1 MLHLYNL
8 EKVRIKGLKAYKDYC
23 IESDLSTGDKTL
35 SFLYPSKLAK
45 DIKEECYI
53 RNKNHEFVVKEI
65 TEQNDWKNIK
75 ATLNVEDLEGQPWEH
90 FETIEKTIDEC
101 LTLAVAGTGWTVDV
115 NGITKRRTIRKTNCS
130 SWDIIQQVKKT
141 YLVEI
146 EFDTIN
152 KKVIVAEKIGS
163 DKGTYFMDT
172 INLRELAIQ
181 SNSYD
186 FYTRIIAIG
195 KDGIKA
201 TVENYQYSSKKKTLI
216 WKDERYTDIKS
227 LTEDATA
234 KLNEI
239 SKPYRS
245 YAADIIDL
253 ASINDKYSILSYK
266 LGDTIYLISKDK
278 GIKEKQR
285 IIKTTEYPDEAY
297 RNTCEIANSILSFA
311 DIQKE
316 YQLTSDTV
324 DNITSDDGTISE
336 DAIKVAVEH
345 LTVNKVDIGDFNA
358 VSGRVGELEVSK
370 LDVNT
375 ATIKFAEIDEAIIK
389 KANITDLTAGNIKVD
404 ILEGGT
410 AILQDILTNFIS
422 GENGQFIHLTGSNVV
437 IDNAVIKDAMI
448 DTISAG
454 KISAG
459 TMSTNKFTISSD
471 SGNLVIADNTIQIRD
486 GTRVRVQIG
495 KDASNDYSLYVW
507 DNTGKLMFD
516 ALGLKSDAIKDKIIR
531 NDMVSDT
538 ANISGSKLDIDSVI
552 VEVNTNGTE
561 TFKSSK
567 VKMDS
572 TGQTLDVAFTKVS
585 QDAAGAVE
593 TANTAQ
599 TDVGIANGKI
609 ETLVKNT
616 TIVKEDGTTVQLKDA
631 YIFTEQTVEGMTT
644 TVSNLETTVNGE
656 NGLMSKMQI
665 VEQKITEESIVNT
678 IKYSQTDGKDT
689 FAQTSTVEQMVNQVK
704 FEFNSV
710 AITNLLVNSNFPN
723 RLATGWSMQ
732 GVDYYTA
739 NPTAF
744 TPYDGWVALQLT
756 SDRGLFYQPIMAGDK
771 LPKRNSKYTFSLS
784 SKTEA
789 NIEIFRLYID
799 YKLGTNYV
807 GNQLVDLKLG
817 NNFDRYSVSFITKD
831 VDYDQVLFYIE
842 VKPKADTTGYRV
854 FSIGLPCLSLGDS
867 ASYTSRQNE
876 IMSGNTIIDANG
888 VTVTNGALTV
898 KNNAG
903 NTVING
909 DSNGNLVLGGSSTS
923 GSLLIK
929 NSSGVVI
936 GTLDKNGITLKDTG
950 IKIINSSEGLVN
962 GNYIG
967 TKNVEFD
974 ASNIH
979 FSGTV
984 DVGQGGGSDSNA
996 YIEFTPLDRS
1006 YLYGRLDYKA
1016 NYNNFVGNLSVEG
1029 NTNVKELYADGWLR
1043 TTGNRGWYSQT
1054 YGGGIYMTD
1063 ATWIRTYNG
1072 KNFYCDKILQ
1082 GQTIDAVTLAKV
1094 NRIGGRGVNNF
1105 YLGSTGDIAGRI
1117 EANTSGVRVY
1127 TSWVGN
1133 ADCGLNVANDGALA
1147 IKCSN
1152 TNRHVFAANGT
1163 KTGGTME
1170 IEGTIYGMSPTDSP
1184 QTLIE
1189 YIEFNVIVDGETEVF
1204 LDDIYSKMISK
1215 FTAILSNSDIK
1226 IKGKRVNS
1234 IVLVGTGTTD
1244 IVFKGQRKE
1253 ADQYFRI
1260 MNGFITQGYEK
1271 EGII

>member
-1 MLHLYNL
+1 MQTTS
-8 EKVRIKGLKAYKDYC
+8 EAYK
-23 IESDLSTGDKTL
+23 TK
-35 SFLYPSKLAK
+35 
-45 DIKEECYI
+45 IKEPSREFKCKITIGTSIYTNDDI
-53 RNKNHEFVVKEI
+53 VDIIIDSPQPSEGFSIGNTPSQTLDLTLLNKEDTIYSANQVKIEI
-65 TEQNDWKNIK
+65 GINTGSTIEYLVLGYFNI
-75 ATLNVEDLEGQPWEH
+75 DD
-90 FETIEKTIDEC
+90 IEKTDYTTKITAFDNMIKFEAPFFSN
-101 LTLAVAGTGWTVDV
+101 LTYPATLQAVVNELAAKTGVQFTGSLPSYTLSKLEGFTCREILGYVASLCGGNAVITRDGKFTIVVPQDINYSIGTDNYFDYKREEVKYKISKVSCKAGDTELIKGALGADSMELTFENPWVTDSILTDIYTKL
-115 NGITKRRTIRKTNCS
+115 NGFEYLGYTMKWQGDLSLDIGDIVTCTDIKGVIRKLPILSQKLTYNGGLTS
-130 SWDIIQQVKKT
+130 EIGAKGETKNKNSYNSKGENTKKLERFVT
-141 YLVEI
+141 
-146 EFDTIN
+146 
-152 KKVIVAEKIGS
+152 
-163 DKGTYFMDT
+163 
-172 INLRELAIQ
+172 ELAI
-181 SNSYD
+181 
-186 FYTRIIAIG
+186 
-195 KDGIKA
+195 
-201 TVENYQYSSKKKTLI
+201 
-216 WKDERYTDIKS
+216 
-227 LTEDATA
+227 
-234 KLNEI
+234 
-239 SKPYRS
+239 
-245 YAADIIDL
+245 
-253 ASINDKYSILSYK
+253 
-266 LGDTIYLISKDK
+266 
-278 GIKEKQR
+278 
-285 IIKTTEYPDEAY
+285 
-297 RNTCEIANSILSFA
+297 
-311 DIQKE
+311 
-316 YQLTSDTV
+316 
-324 DNITSDDGTISE
+324 
-336 DAIKVAVEH
+336 
-345 LTVNKVDIGDFNA
+345 VNKALIDVAYIG
-358 VSGRVGELEVSK
+358 
-370 LDVNT
+370 
-375 ATIKFAEIDEAIIK
+375 
-389 KANITDLTAGNIKVD
+389 DLTAGNIKFD
-404 ILEGGT
+404 TASGGVLD
-410 AILQDILTNFIS
+410 LQSLLANFIS
-422 GENGQFIHLTGSNVV
+422 GDNGQFIHLTGSNVV

-516 ALGLKSDAIKDKIIR
+516 ALGLKADAIKDKIIR
-531 NDMVSDT
+531 NDMVADT

-585 QDAAGAVE
+585 QDAAGAIE

-631 YIFTEQTVEGMTT
+631 YISTEQTVEGMTT

-656 NGLMSKMQI
+656 NGLTSKMQI
-665 VEQKITEESIVNT
+665 VEQKITDESIVNT
-678 IKYSQTDGKDT
+678 IKSSQTDGKDT
-689 FAQTSTVEQMVNQVK
+689 FAQTSIVEQMVDQVK
-704 FEFNSV
+704 FKFNSV

-739 NPTAF
+739 NPSAF

-799 YKLGTNYV
+799 YKLGTSYV
-807 GNQLVDLKLG
+807 GNQIVDLKLG
-817 NNFDRYSVSFITKD
+817 NNIDRYSVSFITKD

-929 NSSGVVI
+929 NSSGIVI

-1054 YGGGIYMTD
+1054 YSGGIYMTD
-1063 ATWIRTYNG
+1063 STWIRTYNG

-1082 GQTIDAVTLAKV
+1082 GQTVDAVTLATV
-1094 NRIGGRGVNNF
+1094 NRIGGRSGANNF
-1105 YLGSTGDIAGRI
+1105 YLGASSDIAGRV
-1117 EANTSGVRVY
+1117 EANTSGVRIY
-1127 TSWVGN
+1127 TTWMGN
-1133 ADCGLNVANDGALA
+1133 ADSGILIANDGTTS
-1147 IKCSN
+1147 IKSSN
-1152 TNRHVFAANGT
+1152 TVRHQFAANGT
-1163 KTGGTME
+1163 KTGGTMD
-1170 IEGTIYGMSPTDSP
+1170 IEGTTYGMSPTDSP

-1189 YIEFNVIVDGETEVF
+1189 YIEFDVAVDEETEVF
-1204 LDDIYSKMISK
+1204 LDAIYSKMISK
-1215 FTAILSNSDIK
+1215 FTAILSNSEIK
-1226 IKGKRVNS
+1226 IKEKRLNS

>member
-1 MLHLYNL
+1 MQTTS
-8 EKVRIKGLKAYKDYC
+8 EAYK
-23 IESDLSTGDKTL
+23 TK
-35 SFLYPSKLAK
+35 
-45 DIKEECYI
+45 IKEPSREFKCKITIGTSIYTNDDI
-53 RNKNHEFVVKEI
+53 VDIILDSPQPSEGFSIGNTPSQTLDLTLLNKRDTIYSANQVKVEI
-65 TEQNDWKNIK
+65 GLNTGSTIEYLVLGYFNI
-75 ATLNVEDLEGQPWEH
+75 DD
-90 FETIEKTIDEC
+90 IEKTDYTTKITAFDNMIKFEKPFFSSISYPATLQAVVNELAAKTGVQFIGSLPSYTLSKLEGFTC
-101 LTLAVAGTGWTVDV
+101 REILGYVASLCGGNAVITRDGKFTIVAPKDINYPIGTDNYFDYKREEVKYKISKVSCKAGNTELIKGTLGADSMELTFENPWVTDSILTDIYNKL
-115 NGITKRRTIRKTNCS
+115 NGFEYLGYTMKWQGDLSLDIG
-130 SWDIIQQVKKT
+130 DIITCTDIKGVVRKLPILSQKLTYNGGLTSEIGAKGETKNKNSYNSKGENTKKLERIIT
-141 YLVEI
+141 
-146 EFDTIN
+146 
-152 KKVIVAEKIGS
+152 
-163 DKGTYFMDT
+163 
-172 INLRELAIQ
+172 ELAI
-181 SNSYD
+181 
-186 FYTRIIAIG
+186 
-195 KDGIKA
+195 
-201 TVENYQYSSKKKTLI
+201 
-216 WKDERYTDIKS
+216 
-227 LTEDATA
+227 
-234 KLNEI
+234 
-239 SKPYRS
+239 
-245 YAADIIDL
+245 
-253 ASINDKYSILSYK
+253 
-266 LGDTIYLISKDK
+266 
-278 GIKEKQR
+278 
-285 IIKTTEYPDEAY
+285 
-297 RNTCEIANSILSFA
+297 
-311 DIQKE
+311 
-316 YQLTSDTV
+316 
-324 DNITSDDGTISE
+324 
-336 DAIKVAVEH
+336 
-345 LTVNKVDIGDFNA
+345 VNKALIDVAYIG
-358 VSGRVGELEVSK
+358 
-370 LDVNT
+370 
-375 ATIKFAEIDEAIIK
+375 
-389 KANITDLTAGNIKVD
+389 DLTAGNIKFD
-404 ILEGGT
+404 TASGGVLD
-410 AILQDILTNFIS
+410 LQSLLANFIS
-422 GENGQFIHLTGSNVV
+422 GDNGQFIHLTSSNVV

-471 SGNLVIADNTIQIRD
+471 SGNLVIADNTIQIKD

-516 ALGLKSDAIKDKIIR
+516 ALGLKADAIKDKIIR

-538 ANISGSKLDIDSVI
+538 ANIIGSKLDIDSVI

-585 QDAAGAVE
+585 EDAAGAVE
-593 TANTAQ
+593 IANTAQ

-631 YIFTEQTVEGMTT
+631 YISTEQTVEGMTT

-656 NGLMSKMQI
+656 NGLTSKMQI
-665 VEQKITEESIVNT
+665 VEQKITDESIVNT
-678 IKYSQTDGKDT
+678 IKSSQTDGKDT

-723 RLATGWSMQ
+723 RLATGWGMQ
-732 GVDYYTA
+732 GVNYYTA
-739 NPTAF
+739 NPTVF
-744 TPYDGWVALQLT
+744 TPYDGWIALQLT

-771 LPKRNSKYTFSLS
+771 LPKRNTQYTFSLS

-898 KNNAG
+898 KNKAG
-903 NTVING
+903 GTVLKG
-909 DSNGNLVLGGSSTS
+909 DTDGNLALGGS
-923 GSLLIK
+923 G
-929 NSSGVVI
+929 SSGVLNILDSSNTII
-936 GTLDKNGITLKDTG
+936 GTMNKDGVKFKSGKFSVLSETYWSTQGGQSYNDVQLTGSGLVIKRIDTG
-950 IKIINSSEGLVN
+950 GTVNGTSSMTINSAG
-962 GNYIG
+962 
-967 TKNVEFD
+967 KFEFSAD
-974 ASNIH
+974 IFGASAD
-979 FSGTV
+979 F
-984 DVGQGGGSDSNA
+984 
-996 YIEFTPLDRS
+996 
-1006 YLYGRLDYKA
+1006 
-1016 NYNNFVGNLSVEG
+1016 GNLNISG
-1029 NTNVKELYADGWLR
+1029 ELYADGWLR
-1043 TTGNRGWYSQT
+1043 TTGARGWYSQT

-1063 ATWIRTYNG
+1063 TDWIRTYPYNSSKG
-1072 KNFYCDKILQ
+1072 FATGGQLAVVGESYLYSTTHTPRICGTGSNSFY
-1082 GQTIDAVTLAKV
+1082 V
-1094 NRIGGRGVNNF
+1094 
-1105 YLGSTGDIAGRI
+1105 GSSGNGRI
-1117 EANTSGVRVY
+1117 ESDTSIRLYNSAVGAADYGLRV
-1127 TSWVGN
+1127 
-1133 ADCGLNVANDGALA
+1133 DRDGTVVVIVNNSKAH
-1147 IKCSN
+1147 SFN
-1152 TNRHVFAANGT
+1152 ANGT

-1189 YIEFNVIVDGETEVF
+1189 YIEFDVAVDGETEVF
-1204 LDDIYSKMISK
+1204 LDSIYSKMISK
-1215 FTAILSNSDIK
+1215 FTAIISNSDIK
-1226 IKGKRVNS
+1226 IKEKRVNS

-1260 MNGFITQGYEK
+1260 MNGFINQGYEK